1 MKFILAAL
9 LALLALARMNSIAA
23 QPNFLLILTDDLGYG
38 SLGCYGNKEIRT
50 PNIDRLAAS
59 GMRFTDFHSNG
70 AVCSPTRAALMTG
83 R

>member
-1 MKFILAAL
+1 MLAVV
-9 LALLALARMNSIAA
+9 LALFALARMNSIAA

-38 SLGCYGNKEIRT
+38 SLGCYGNTEIRT
-50 PNIDRLAAS
+50 PNIDHLAAS